1 MSREFIRE
9 EYLKLEIVF
18 QPVLPAREIAIAWLS
33 ELAFEVFEP
42 TDTGLIAHTPLRSFK
57 RSELDEVKAKLAEV
71 AESMEWFESTVETE
85 NWNAQWE
92 ANYEPVLIEDM
103 AQIRAPFHPV
113 LNVKLDVIIKP
124 DMSFGTG
131 HHETTWM
138 MVKTLLILDVNGSRV
153 LDMGCG
159 TGVLAIS
166 SALLGAADVLA
177 IDIEEGATRNTLDNA
192 ILNNINSI
200 VIDCGTSDLLKSTH
214 VTANDIILANIN
226 RNVLLSDMSIYD
238 SVLKAGGNLVFSG
251 FFTGDVKQ
259 MTESITAIGLHV
271 ISVMERDGWA
281 CILCGKPVE

>member
-18 QPVLPAREIAIAWLS
+18 QPVPPAREIAIAWLS

-71 AESMEWFESTVETE
+71 AESMEWCESTVGTE

-92 ANYEPVLIEDM
+92 ANYEPVLIEDI

-113 LNVKLDVIIKP
+113 LNVGLDVIIKP

-138 MVKTLLILDVNGSRV
+138 MVKTLLMLDVKGSRV

-238 SVLKAGGNLVFSG
+238 SVLKAGGNLLFSG

-281 CILCGKPVE
+281 CILCGKPIE